1 MPHNP
6 VSNLPVR
13 YRKHLLNV
21 NSVIVQVA
29 AVFGIGLIFYIYG
42 FNHTDSIQ
50 SRLFRGS
57 IAVLI
62 VFVVGY
68 LIRWVLSQEPHSFTI
83 NTRWEIIV
91 LILAVLSIFLGLFRD
106 SLFPLVFPIF
116 NPAQIQL
123 YSELLVS
130 ISLLLLVFFESSR
143 ALFRIAEVKIRP
155 AAAFIISF
163 LLLIAIGTGLLMLP
177 AMTTLPDGLS
187 AIDALFMAAS
197 ASCVTGL
204 SVINTATDLTFRGQV
219 VILVLFQIGGLGILA
234 FATFFTSLLNAE
246 IGIRQAK
253 MIPDYLDGQTLGYA
267 RPLLQRIILLTISIE
282 AGTFLA
288 MMYLWGDYPFRD
300 WGERVFFSIF
310 HAVSAFCNAGFTLF
324 SSSYYEPTI
333 RQMYVLHAVTAIAI
347 VLGSLGFGPLNNIF
361 SPQQLRQR
369 LEKPWIDWRLSTKIA
384 VNTTLLLLVVGAAGF
399 YWLERSNTLAE
410 MNLTESLISSFFQSA
425 TARTAGFNTVD
436 ISQITV
442 PAMVLLMFLMFVGG
456 SSGSTA
462 GGIKTSTFFLLV
474 ASVVSTS
481 RGSSQIEI
489 GNRHISSEVVFKALS
504 IFFYG
509 IAINLIGVFI
519 LSISEPQLPLM
530 DITFEQVSAF
540 GTVGLS
546 RGITASLSDVGK
558 VVIIITM
565 FLGRVGTL
573 TFAIAL
579 STRAISQNYK
589 LPEEELMVG

>member
-1 MPHNP
+1 MGI
-6 VSNLPVR
+6 NLFR
-13 YRKHLLNV
+13 NRSARFRKQLLNV
-21 NSVIVQVA
+21 NTVIVQVA
-29 AVFGIGLIFYIYG
+29 AIIGIGLIIYIYG

-62 VFVVGY
+62 TFVFGYVV
-68 LIRWVLSQEPHSFTI
+68 RWILSPEPRSFAT
-83 NTRWEIIV
+83 NTRWEIIL
-91 LILAVLSIFLGLFRD
+91 LILAVLSVLLSLFRD
-106 SLFPLVFPIF
+106 SVFPLIFPTF
-116 NPAQIQL
+116 SSEQIQL

-143 ALFRIAEVKIRP
+143 ALFQIAEVKIRP
-155 AAAFIISF
+155 SAAFIISF
-163 LLLIAIGTGLLMLP
+163 LLLIAVGTGLLMLP
-177 AMTTLPDGLS
+177 TMTTLPGGLS
-187 AIDALFMAAS
+187 AIDALFMATS

-204 SVINTATDLTFRGQV
+204 SVVNTATDLTFRGQLV
-219 VILVLFQIGGLGILA
+219 LLVLFQIGGLGILA
-234 FATFFTSLLNAE
+234 FATFFTSFLNAN

-253 MIPDYLDGQTLGYA
+253 MIPDYLDGETLGNA
-267 RPLLQRIILLTISIE
+267 RPLLQRIVLLTILIE

-288 MMYLWGDYPFRD
+288 IMYLWGNYPFQG
-300 WGERVFFSIF
+300 WGERIFFSAF

-324 SSSYYEPTI
+324 SESFYEPVI
-333 RQMYVLHAVTAIAI
+333 RQMYVLHAITAVAI
-347 VLGSLGFGPLNNIF
+347 VLGSLGFAPLNNIF
-361 SPQQLRQR
+361 SPRQLRHR
-369 LEKPWIDWRLSTKIA
+369 LEKPWIDWHLSTKIA
-384 VNTTLLLLVVGAAGF
+384 VNTALILLIVGTVGF

-442 PAMVLLMFLMFVGG
+442 PAMVLLMFLMFIGG

-481 RGSSQIEI
+481 RGSSHIKI

-519 LSISEPQLPLM
+519 LSISEPHLPIM

-558 VVIIITM
+558 IVIIITM

-579 STRAISQNYK
+579 STRVISQNYK

>member
-1 MPHNP
+1 MGI
-6 VSNLPVR
+6 NLFR
-13 YRKHLLNV
+13 NRSARFRKQLLNV
-21 NSVIVQVA
+21 NTVIVQVA
-29 AVFGIGLIFYIYG
+29 AIIGIGLIIYIYG

-62 VFVVGY
+62 TFVFGYVV
-68 LIRWVLSQEPHSFTI
+68 RWILSPEPRSFAT
-83 NTRWEIIV
+83 NTRWEIIL
-91 LILAVLSIFLGLFRD
+91 LILAVLSVLLSLFRD
-106 SLFPLVFPIF
+106 SVFPLIFPTF
-116 NPAQIQL
+116 SSEQIQL

-143 ALFRIAEVKIRP
+143 ALFQIAEVKIRP
-155 AAAFIISF
+155 SAAFIISF
-163 LLLIAIGTGLLMLP
+163 LLLIAVGTGLLMLP
-177 AMTTLPDGLS
+177 TMTTLPGGLS
-187 AIDALFMAAS
+187 AIDALFMATS

-204 SVINTATDLTFRGQV
+204 SVVNTATDLTFRGQLV
-219 VILVLFQIGGLGILA
+219 LLVLFQIGGLGILA
-234 FATFFTSLLNAE
+234 FATFFTSFLNAN

-253 MIPDYLDGQTLGYA
+253 MIPDYLDGETLGNA
-267 RPLLQRIILLTISIE
+267 RPLLQRIVLLTILIE

-288 MMYLWGDYPFRD
+288 IMYLWGNYPFQD
-300 WGERVFFSIF
+300 WGERIFFSAF

-324 SSSYYEPTI
+324 SESFYEPVI
-333 RQMYVLHAVTAIAI
+333 RQMYVLHAITAVAI
-347 VLGSLGFGPLNNIF
+347 VLGSLGFAPLNNIF
-361 SPQQLRQR
+361 SPRQLRHR
-369 LEKPWIDWRLSTKIA
+369 LEKPWIDWHLSTKIA
-384 VNTTLLLLVVGAAGF
+384 VNTALILLIVGTVGF

-442 PAMVLLMFLMFVGG
+442 PAMVLLMFLMFIGG

-481 RGSSQIEI
+481 RGSSHIKI

-519 LSISEPQLPLM
+519 LSISEPHLPIM

-558 VVIIITM
+558 IVIIITM

-579 STRAISQNYK
+579 STRVISQNYK

>member
-1 MPHNP
+1 MGI
-6 VSNLPVR
+6 NLFR
-13 YRKHLLNV
+13 NRSARFRKQLLNV
-21 NSVIVQVA
+21 NTVIVQVA
-29 AVFGIGLIFYIYG
+29 AIIGIGLIIYIYG

-62 VFVVGY
+62 TFVFGYVV
-68 LIRWVLSQEPHSFTI
+68 RWILSPEPRSFAT
-83 NTRWEIIV
+83 NTRWEIIL
-91 LILAVLSIFLGLFRD
+91 LILAVLSVLLSLFRD
-106 SLFPLVFPIF
+106 SVFPLIFPTF
-116 NPAQIQL
+116 SSEQIQL

-143 ALFRIAEVKIRP
+143 ALFQIAEVKIRP
-155 AAAFIISF
+155 SAAFIISF
-163 LLLIAIGTGLLMLP
+163 LLLIAVGTGLLMLP
-177 AMTTLPDGLS
+177 TMTTLPGGLS
-187 AIDALFMAAS
+187 AIDALFMATS

-204 SVINTATDLTFRGQV
+204 SVVNTATDLTFRGQLV
-219 VILVLFQIGGLGILA
+219 LLVLFQIGGLGILA
-234 FATFFTSLLNAE
+234 FATFFTSFLNAN

-253 MIPDYLDGQTLGYA
+253 MIPDYLDGETLGNA
-267 RPLLQRIILLTISIE
+267 RPLLQRIVLLTILIE

-288 MMYLWGDYPFRD
+288 IMYLWGNYPFQG
-300 WGERVFFSIF
+300 WGERIFFSAF

-324 SSSYYEPTI
+324 SESFYEPVI
-333 RQMYVLHAVTAIAI
+333 RQMYVLHAITAVAI
-347 VLGSLGFGPLNNIF
+347 VLGSLGFAPLNNIF
-361 SPQQLRQR
+361 SPRQLRHR
-369 LEKPWIDWRLSTKIA
+369 LEKPWIDWHLSTKIA
-384 VNTTLLLLVVGAAGF
+384 VNTALILLIVGTVGF

-442 PAMVLLMFLMFVGG
+442 PAMVLLMFLMFIGG

-481 RGSSQIEI
+481 RGSSHIEI

-519 LSISEPQLPLM
+519 LSISEPHLPIM

-558 VVIIITM
+558 IVIIITM

-579 STRAISQNYK
+579 STRVISQNYK